1 MRGKSIGNGYT
12 GAIII
17 TERPPVPSRRD
28 TNGYTGR
35 MDEKKQM
42 RTKTLVARD
51 RIPASERTHRSREA
65 CHALERHFAALK
77 TGATVA
83 VYAAMHSEVDLEA
96 FVEAA
101 FARGWRVCF
110 PCMVQG
116 KEEHTRGS
124 CEKAPG
130 ASLGT
135 VEVWTEGTGV
145 AGASISETAEAAG
158 GASFGHGSPRMEFY
172 LVERER
178 LDHAREAFLSKPLR
192 CLPCTALA
200 QQGYTAVTPT
210 ELDGVVVPL
219 VAFDDAGNRL
229 GYGGGNYDRLLARI
243 RPDAAVVGIAF
254 EEQRVPSIPTEPHD
268 RALRTIVVA

>member
-1 MRGKSIGNGYT
+1 
-12 GAIII
+12 
-17 TERPPVPSRRD
+17 
-28 TNGYTGR
+28 

-42 RTKTLVARD
+42 RAKTLVVRD

-135 VEVWTEGTGV
+135 VEMRTEDTGV

-158 GASFGHGSPRMEFY
+158 TASAGHGSPRMEFY

-192 CLPCTALA
+192 CLPCSALA

-229 GYGGGNYDRLLARI
+229 GYGGGNYDRLLTRI

>member
-1 MRGKSIGNGYT
+1 
-12 GAIII
+12 
-17 TERPPVPSRRD
+17 
-28 TNGYTGR
+28 
-35 MDEKKQM
+35 MDEKKQI
-42 RTKTLVARD
+42 RAKTLVVRD

-135 VEVWTEGTGV
+135 VEMRTEHTGV

-158 GASFGHGSPRMEFY
+158 TASAGHGSPPNG
-172 LVERER
+172 V
-178 LDHAREAFLSKPLR
+178 
-192 CLPCTALA
+192 LPGRTRTA
-200 QQGYTAVTPT
+200 
-210 ELDGVVVPL
+210 
-219 VAFDDAGNRL
+219 
-229 GYGGGNYDRLLARI
+229 
-243 RPDAAVVGIAF
+243 
-254 EEQRVPSIPTEPHD
+254 
-268 RALRTIVVA
+268 